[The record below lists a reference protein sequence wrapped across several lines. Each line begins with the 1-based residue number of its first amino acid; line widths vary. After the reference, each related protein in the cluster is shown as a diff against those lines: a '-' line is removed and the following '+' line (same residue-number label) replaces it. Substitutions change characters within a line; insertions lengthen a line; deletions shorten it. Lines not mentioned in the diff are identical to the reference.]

1 MGTPRRSIAIFRNHI
16 VTSFV
21 NSYCVNVINTLPT
34 RYRTDTMTP
43 QTLIEVIDCAHLT
56 AFIHS
61 PFPQRG
67 AMMIVGPPGVL
78 KTTFIRV
85 ALSEYPSALSLGDMN
100 INSLMKLRDSLVSGR
115 YRTIAFP
122 EYEKLYQR
130 KADTASNIEGT
141 IKALI
146 EEGFGRASFEEM
158 DAITTTARA
167 LVIGAMTYE
176 FYNRKIT
183 AWRESG
189 FRRRV
194 LWIGITLANPDR
206 LMEAIRKWELIEI
219 DGIPRRYPTKEIPFN
234 VTDKESRIIENMLK
248 GQWEV
253 TPYVLL
259 KKILAVLKWKYPGEP
274 KKPMQIMDE
283 LGACLDNKMGVIEL

>member
-1 MGTPRRSIAIFRNHI
+1 M
-16 VTSFV
+16 
-21 NSYCVNVINTLPT
+21 LPT